1 MKGLFNKKNII
12 LLLIN
17 FITILGI
24 NYLMTSY
31 TDVTLVYRFVSS
43 TLLSIVLWVILSRT
57 YDIVTKSKQRELLI
71 EIIKSDEESGL
82 YDS

>member
-31 TDVTLVYRFVSS
+31 TDVTLVYRFVLS